1 MRDISLEVW
10 GDFACFSRPEC
21 KVERLSYPVITPSAA
36 RGILSAIYSK
46 PIEFYWQVKRIEVL
60 KPIRYISFKRNEVVN
75 SKISDKMNIIF
86 VDETLLTEKGKG
98 GERDRKV
105 GREHRVQRQSVV
117 LKDVRYRITAEIVK
131 RPSFTGTL
139 EQLYVQAQNRIE
151 KGKCFFQPS
160 LGLREFVCYFGP
172 PDASPPISDSCDFGY
187 MLYDVFDFKND
198 IEVKEKMTP
207 QISLFNAKMDSGVIA
222 VPNIDSPLVLKP
234 KGGIADA

>member
-1 MRDISLEVW
+1 MREISLEVW

-60 KPIRYISFKRNEVVN
+60 KPIRYMSFKRNEVKSRQNGKNPV
-75 SKISDKMNIIF
+75 F
-86 VDETLLTEKGKG
+86 VED
-98 GERDRKV
+98 DRT
-105 GREHRVQRQSVV
+105 QRQSVV

-131 RPSFTGTL
+131 RPDFSGTL
-139 EQLYVQAQNRIE
+139 EQLYAQTLNRIE

-172 PDASPPISDSCDFGY
+172 LGDSVPIEDSCDLGY

-198 IEVKEKMTP
+198 IEVTEKTTP
-207 QISLFNAKMDSGVIA
+207 YISLFSAKMERGVIE
-222 VPNIDSPLVLKP
+222 VPDIDSPLVLKP
-234 KGGIADA
+234 EGGVKDA